1 MSAAAPLDLRRPP
14 ADPRVQH
21 VLMLRERIDKT
32 ARNGKPYAILKLGN
46 ASGEITANAWEEHL
60 PDLQGISAGA
70 LLQVIGEFE
79 TREGKRQLKLT
90 RVTA

>member
-1 MSAAAPLDLRRPP
+1 MSATAPLDLRRPA

-46 ASGEITANAWEEHL
+46 ASGEITANA
-60 PDLQGISAGA
+60 GRSISRSAGDRRRCA
-70 LLQVIGEFE
+70 PAGD
-79 TREGKRQLKLT
+79 R
-90 RVTA
+90 